1 MKTDEQGRLAFTQ
14 EYLDSE
20 EWRLIL
26 GEVLRAVD
34 ADPALLE
41 MGWSTYEAL
50 TATDPNHIPID
61 RIIPDWDAL
70 TQAQQDAI
78 VSLCRLPQWS
88 ELSFSQSE
96 AFRRAFERMVNRVVN
111 NAAFRLAALMEKKPE
126 HE

>member
-1 MKTDEQGRLAFTQ
+1 MKTDTQGRLQFTQ

-20 EWRLIL
+20 EWRLVL

-50 TATDPNHIPID
+50 TATDPNHVPID
-61 RIIPDWDAL
+61 KTVPAWDDL

-88 ELSFSQSE
+88 ELPFAQSE
-96 AFRRAFERMVNRVVN
+96 AYRRAFERMLSRVVHD
-111 NAAFRLAALMEKKPE
+111 AGMRLASLMTNGPRFS
-126 HE
+126 